1 MFFNVVIMYKEKSN
15 QRLVEQPLAKMQY
28 IHESNTLELTG
39 AWLWKTLQQK
49 DFAALAKKIAGT
61 ISQIKIDGS
70 KIVAIDT
77 VGAYF
82 ISRILTYANNHNI
95 KVTDFL
101 IPESGKPFFERI
113 DKIATDKR
121 EVFDKP
127 KSGFVASIGESFV
140 EFIISGLHFIAF
152 FGQFILNCVHF
163 SRHPRQLNWNDLVR
177 TIFDAGLKGM
187 GVASLL
193 SFLIGVT
200 LAYQMAPQ
208 FITYGANVYVVN
220 FLGIALLKEVSPL
233 LTAIIVAG
241 RTGAAITA
249 EIGTMKVL
257 EEIDA
262 IQTMGISPITRL
274 VLPKV
279 IGVVIAV
286 PLITSI
292 GDVASMV
299 GGAIVSN
306 YSLDVNYS
314 LFIERVKAYVAMSN
328 YTIGIYKSIV
338 FAFLIA
344 LVGCYCG
351 FKVRGDANSI
361 GEQTTRSVVL
371 GIVLIVFS
379 DAVIAVICKV
389 IGV

>member
-1 MFFNVVIMYKEKSN
+1 MYKEKSN
-15 QRLVEQPLAKMQY
+15 QRLVEQPLANMKY
-28 IHESNTLELTG
+28 IPQTDTLELTG
-39 AWLWKTLQQK
+39 AWLWKTLDEK
-49 DFAALAKKIAGT
+49 DFALARKIAKNVT
-61 ISQIKIDGS
+61 QINIDGS

-77 VGAYF
+77 VGAFF
-82 ISRILTYANNHNI
+82 ISRILSYASLHNI
-95 KVTDFL
+95 AVKSFL
-101 IPESGKPFFERI
+101 IPQSGKPFFERI
-113 DKIATDKR
+113 DKIVTLKLDTTH
-121 EVFDKP
+121 VKP
-127 KSGFVASIGESFV
+127 SRGAIAYVGESV
-140 EFIISGLHFIAF
+140 VNVAVTILELVTF
-152 FGQFILNCVHF
+152 FGQFIINLFHF
-163 SRHPRQLNWNDLVR
+163 IRHPRQLNWNDLIR
-177 TIFDAGLKGM
+177 TIFDSGFKGVW
-187 GVASLL
+187 VASLL

-241 RTGAAITA
+241 RTGASITA
-249 EIGTMKVL
+249 EIGTMKVQ

-279 IGVVIAV
+279 IGVMIAV

-292 GDVASMV
+292 GDVASML
-299 GGAIVSN
+299 GGAIVANS
-306 YSLDVNYS
+306 SLDVNYS
-314 LFIERVKAYVAMSN
+314 LFIERMKAYVSINN
-328 YTIGIYKSIV
+328 YTVGIYKSIV
-338 FAFLIA
+338 FAFLISLA
-344 LVGCYCG
+344 GCFCG

-361 GEQTTRSVVL
+361 GEQTTKSVVF

-379 DAVIAVICKV
+379 DAVFAVICKV

>member
-1 MFFNVVIMYKEKSN
+1 MYKEKSN

-28 IHESNTLELTG
+28 IPDSSTLELTG
-39 AWLWKTLQQK
+39 AWLWKTLDEK
-49 DFAALAKKIAGT
+49 DFTVLAKKIAGT
-61 ISQIKIDGS
+61 ITQINIDGS

-77 VGAYF
+77 VGAFF
-82 ISRILTYANNHNI
+82 ISRILSYASKHGI
-95 KVTDFL
+95 KVNSFL

-113 DKIATDKR
+113 DKIVTLERDAL
-121 EVFDKP
+121 EEKP
-127 KSGFVASIGESFV
+127 KLDLLSYIGQGFVGFV
-140 EFIISGLHFIAF
+140 LSVFEFVAF
-152 FGQFILNCVHF
+152 FGQFIINCYHF
-163 SRHPRQLNWNDLVR
+163 IRHPRQLNWNDLVR
-177 TIFDAGLKGM
+177 TIYDAGFKGL

-193 SFLIGVT
+193 SFLIGIT

-241 RTGAAITA
+241 RTGASITA
-249 EIGTMKVL
+249 EIGTMKVQ

-279 IGVVIAV
+279 IGVMIAL

-292 GDVASMV
+292 ADLASML

-306 YSLDVNYS
+306 FSLGVNYS
-314 LFIERVKAYVAMSN
+314 LFIERVQAYVLMSN
-328 YTIGIYKSIV
+328 FTVGIYKSIV
-338 FAFLIA
+338 FAFVIA
-344 LVGCYCG
+344 LVGCFSG
-351 FKVRGDANSI
+351 FKVQGDANSI
-361 GEQTTRSVVL
+361 GEQTTKSVVL
-371 GIVLIVFS
+371 GIILIVFF
-379 DAVIAVICKV
+379 DAVIAVICK
-389 IGV
+389 ILGV

>member
-1 MFFNVVIMYKEKSN
+1 MYKEKSN
-15 QRLVEQPLAKMQY
+15 QRLVEQPLANMQY
-28 IHESNTLELTG
+28 VSKSNTLELTG
-39 AWLWKTLQQK
+39 AWLWKTLDEN
-49 DFAALAKKIAGT
+49 DFTVLAKRLIGT
-61 ISQIKIDGS
+61 ITQINIDGS

-77 VGAYF
+77 VGAFF
-82 ISRILTYANNHNI
+82 ISRILSYASAHGI
-95 KVTDFL
+95 KVTSFL

-113 DKIATDKR
+113 DKIVTLKR
-121 EVFDKP
+121 DDLEE
-127 KSGFVASIGESFV
+127 KSKLGFVASIGQGVIETILSILD
-140 EFIISGLHFIAF
+140 FISF
-152 FGQFILNCVHF
+152 FGQFIVNCFHF
-163 SRHPRQLNWNDLVR
+163 LRQPRQLNWNDLIR
-177 TIFDAGLKGM
+177 TIYDAGYKGL

-241 RTGAAITA
+241 RTGASITA
-249 EIGTMKVL
+249 EIGTMKVQ

-279 IGVVIAV
+279 IGVMIAV

-292 GDVASMV
+292 GDIASMA
-299 GGAIVSN
+299 GGAIVAN
-306 YSLDVNYS
+306 TSLDISYS
-314 LFIERVKAYVAMSN
+314 LFIERVKAYVLMSN
-328 YTIGIYKSIV
+328 YTVGIYKSIV

-351 FKVRGDANSI
+351 FKVKGDANSI

-371 GIVLIVFS
+371 GIILIVFS

-389 IGV
+389 LGV

>member
-1 MFFNVVIMYKEKSN
+1 MYKEKSN
-15 QRLVEQPLAKMQY
+15 QRLVEQPLGKMQY
-28 IHESNTLELTG
+28 IPESNTLELTG
-39 AWLWKTLQQK
+39 AWLWKTLQEK
-49 DFAALAKKIAGT
+49 DFSALAKEIAGT

-95 KVTDFL
+95 KITDFI
-101 IPESGKPFFERI
+101 IPESGQPFFERI

-121 EVFDKP
+121 EEFDKP
-127 KSGFVASIGESFV
+127 KTGFIISVGMNFIER
-140 EFIISGLHFIAF
+140 IISGLGFIAF
-152 FGQFILNCVHF
+152 FGQFIINCFHF
-163 SRHPRQLNWNDLVR
+163 ISHPRGLNWNDLVR
-177 TIFDAGLKGM
+177 TIFDSGLKGM

-208 FITYGANVYVVN
+208 FITYGANIYVVN

-262 IQTMGISPITRL
+262 IKTMGISPITRL

-279 IGVVIAV
+279 MGVVIAV

-351 FKVRGDANSI
+351 FKVKGDANSI
-361 GEQTTRSVVL
+361 GEQTTKSVVL
-371 GIVLIVFS
+371 GIILIVFS
-379 DAVIAVICKV
+379 DAVIAVICKI